1 MKWILLLGGI
11 RSSFSFSSIDWE
23 AAPWPS
29 VLSPAEDKEDSQGT
43 ALELMDEKVLCKL
56 SGSDARQ
63 VHSSTNPQ

>member
-56 SGSDARQ
+56 
-63 VHSSTNPQ
+63 